1 MRVNLSLKWKLI
13 IFYFFLGMLPLIL
26 ISFYS
31 SYIAS
36 KSINRIT
43 EKQINELIVGISNQI
58 VSTYEKMKGDIFQMA
73 DNPMI
78 QLSFLQFKY
87 GQRMNMV
94 RDKLALYRSNNKYYE
109 RITLFTGDGEPVIT
123 VPTTNN
129 NLYEHV
135 DKPFLREVF
144 NYDFYIKENF
154 VKDKFLIMIKRVY
167 DFEDNTLPVGLLVFE
182 VPANKVLSY
191 FINLNLGYMVS
202 KVVENADGKII
213 YKTLDNNELIGTK
226 AKIYKGEVPFLNWVI
241 KLGIPEKVLFYD
253 VYELRNKSL
262 MFSVIISFIAF
273 IVALYFVQKFLKP
286 IKEIIYGTE
295 KFSHGDFD
303 YNIKLRSGK
312 ELKILAEA
320 INKMAK
326 KLQKRQNDLIQANK
340 LASLGLLAAGI
351 AHEIKNPLAGIR
363 ATIQLIY
370 KRSKDT
376 SIKNMA
382 LNVISEIDR
391 LNKIVVDLLQ
401 FSKPDKIH
409 KERCLLGEVI
419 EKSLNL
425 VRKKMGEKNITILK
439 NIENCYVMA
448 DSDHLLHII
457 INILLNAISAIED
470 DKGEI
475 KIIGKISGSKYI
487 LEISDNGI
495 GIPEDKID
503 HVFDPFFSLKEDG
516 TGLGLSIVYTLMQ
529 KNGIKYEIKSKKGE
543 GTTLKLIFEDYI
555 NEKYSNC

>member
-1 MRVNLSLKWKLI
+1 MRINLSLKWKLI

-58 VSTYEKMKGDIFQMA
+58 VSTYDKMKGDIFQMA

-94 RDKLALYRSNNKYYE
+94 RDKLALYRSNNKFYE
-109 RITLFTGDGEPVIT
+109 RITLFTGDGEPVLT
-123 VPTTNN
+123 VPSTYK

-135 DKPFLREVF
+135 DKLFLREVF
-144 NYDFYIKENF
+144 NYDFYLKEDL
-154 VKDKFLIMIKRVY
+154 VGDKFLVMIKRVY

-182 VPANKVLSY
+182 VPANKVLAY
-191 FINLNLGYMVS
+191 FINLDLGYKVS
-202 KVVENADGKII
+202 KVVENTDGKII
-213 YKTLDNNELIGTK
+213 YKTADTNEIVGSK
-226 AKIYKGEVPFLNWVI
+226 VKIYKGEVPFLNWVI
-241 KLGIPEKVLFYD
+241 KLGIPENVLFND

-262 MFSVIISFIAF
+262 IFSIIVSFVAF
-273 IVALYFVQKFLKP
+273 IVALYFVQRFLKP

-303 YNIKLRSGK
+303 YEIKLKSGK

-326 KLQKRQNDLIQANK
+326 RLQKRQNELIQANK

-351 AHEIKNPLAGIR
+351 AHEVKNPLAGIR

-370 KRSKDT
+370 KRSNDT
-376 SIKNMA
+376 NVKNMA
-382 LNVISEIDR
+382 ENVISEIDR

-401 FSKPDKIH
+401 FSKPDEIH
-409 KERCLLGEVI
+409 KERCLLDEII
-419 EKSLNL
+419 EKSINL
-425 VRKKMGEKNITILK
+425 VRKKMDEKRITILK
-439 NIENCYVMA
+439 SVENCYVIA
-448 DSDHLLHII
+448 DCDHLLHII
-457 INILLNAISAIED
+457 INILLNAISAVED
-470 DKGEI
+470 EKGEI
-475 KIIGKISGSKYI
+475 KIIGRVSGSKYI
-487 LEISDNGI
+487 LEICDNGI
-495 GIPEDKID
+495 GISEDKIE
-503 HVFDPFFSLKEDG
+503 HIFDPFFSLKEDG

-543 GTTLKLIFEDYI
+543 GTVLKLIFEDFI
-555 NEKYSNC
+555 NEKHSDS